1 MFYVYYDQYTYI
13 KGVLFEDT
21 LLAIA
26 AVVLSI
32 EIITNLGI
40 SLFVGLCVFLVSFN
54 LLGLL
59 WVSNILISGFK
70 IQISAVTVVNIV
82 MSLGFSVEFCVH
94 ICIAFNRYVGTR
106 KERAMKAVHSM
117 GSSILVGIGSTKFIG
132 VLVLAF
138 APSTLFRLYYF
149 RMYLCIII
157 LGLFNGLMLI
167 PLLLSRFGPHNPHS
181 RTFEKIKE

>member
-1 MFYVYYDQYTYI
+1 M
-13 KGVLFEDT
+13 EDT

-26 AVVLSI
+26 AVLLSI

-40 SLFVGLCVFLVSFN
+40 ALFVALCVFLVSFN
-54 LLGLL
+54 LLGLIWL
-59 WVSNILISGFK
+59 TNCIFAGFNIQLN
-70 IQISAVTVVNIV
+70 AVTVVNIV

-94 ICIAFNRYVGTR
+94 ICIAYNRFMGER
-106 KERAMKAVHSM
+106 KERAMQALELM

-138 APSTLFRLYYF
+138 APSTLFKLYYF

-167 PLLLSRFGPHNPHS
+167 PLLLSKFGPNQQGEQRIVS
-181 RTFEKIKE
+181 KQMLKE